1 MQLDH
6 SLISLEN
13 AVNTQIRLG
22 GEGLAEVAEQ
32 LLEAL
37 RPAVRQTLLDVVEGT
52 AREISSQLVGQ
63 EVDVRVRDGEPE
75 LVVTDVPTEA
85 PITSDP
91 GNLEARLTLRLPES
105 LKSMIEDAAD
115 NTGDSIN
122 SWVVGALR
130 SKTTSHPG
138 SSVKTTIDL

>member
-1 MQLDH
+1 LQLDL
-6 SLISLEN
+6 SLIGLEN

-37 RPAVRQTLLDVVEGT
+37 RPAVRQTLMDVVEGT
-52 AREISSQLVGQ
+52 VREISSQLVGQ
-63 EVDVRVRDGEPE
+63 EVQIRMREGEPE
-75 LVVTDVPTEA
+75 LVVTELVTA
-85 PITSDP
+85 GPIATDP
-91 GNLEARLTLRLPES
+91 DNLEARLTLRLPEK
-105 LKSMIEDAAD
+105 LKSLVEEAAEGA
-115 NTGDSIN
+115 GDSIN

-130 SKTTSHPG
+130 SKTMTNTG